1 MFATLSA
8 LSDKAAPM
16 DLDRARVIADV
27 AQVIVNSAKVEVDF
41 AKVTGT
47 RASTFIAPQD
57 GVPRLPPATHDKR
70 QLPAPGNGIEA
81 ITQHTLKG

>member
-1 MFATLSA
+1 MFATLNA
-8 LSDKAAPM
+8 LSDKTAPM
-16 DLDRARVIADV
+16 ELDRARVIADV

-47 RASTFIAPQD
+47 RQSTFIAPPE
-57 GVPRLPPATHDKR
+57 GLPRLPQSSHDKK
-70 QLPAPGNGIEA
+70 QLPAPGNGIES